1 MKELIALIEEAIL
14 YAIAAVI
21 IYAAISLCVAFTGFM
36 DAQIYRSGK
45 WNGKIPC
52 LEHPTNFEML
62 FPAYKLGCWIGAKQ
76 GEKYYW
82 SKQ

>member
-1 MKELIALIEEAIL
+1 MKELIALIDEAIP

-21 IYAAISLCVAFTGFM
+21 IYGVISFFVMGCGVI
-36 DAQIYRSGK
+36 DAQEIKYDRWEGK
-45 WNGKIPC
+45 VPC
-52 LEHPTNFEML
+52 LEQPTNFELL

-82 SKQ
+82 SKP

>member
-1 MKELIALIEEAIL
+1 MKELIALIDEAIPYVL
-14 YAIAAVI
+14 VAVI
-21 IYAAISLCVAFTGFM
+21 IYTTISLCVAFSGLM
-36 DAQIYRSGK
+36 GAQIYRSGK

-52 LEHPTNFEML
+52 LEQPTNFEML

-82 SKQ
+82 SKP